1 MYAFIIIFT
10 SDFFFYPDHSI
21 LKCFRIAENKI
32 MVTDQLTG
40 QIKIMI
46 VEPVKKD
53 ETKKDKG
60 IYDPFKNAEISKEES
75 AKMFK

>member
-1 MYAFIIIFT
+1 
-10 SDFFFYPDHSI
+10 
-21 LKCFRIAENKI
+21 